1 MTLLLTCKRFLQELN
16 DYLDDLLEPRV
27 LLGAEHELA
36 RGEVVGEER
45 PQPEVVLDECPNGWV
60 ICDTTQKTLTVYK
73 GMEAQA
79 VPADIQLRLMEAVR
93 RKVADKRAAGGA
105 CHGEHAEPS
114 GHGHDG

>member
-16 DYLDDLLEPRV
+16 DYLDDLLEPK
-27 LLGAEHELA
+27 LKEEL
-36 RGEVVGEER
+36 RKHV
-45 PQPEVVLDECPNGWV
+45 DECPNCWV

-105 CHGEHAEPS
+105 CPGEHAEPS